1 MNHVA
6 NRGKK
11 ALIFISMALLALI
24 GFWIYD
30 NYKIKEDS
38 RNRYE
43 LVADKLDKPESEI
56 VVKEDS
62 GNVYNVTADKKK
74 YSIEFDSSFSR
85 IKHMVETD

>member
-1 MNHVA
+1 MEDMPKTTIV
-6 NRGKK
+6 
-11 ALIFISMALLALI
+11 IFGSIIALLGLM
-24 GFWIYD
+24 IY
-30 NYKIKEDS
+30 NTISAEHQAKEDS
-38 RNRYE
+38 RSRYE
-43 LVADKLDKPESEI
+43 LVADKLDIPESEI

>member
-1 MNHVA
+1 MEYKPKTPIV
-6 NRGKK
+6 
-11 ALIFISMALLALI
+11 IFGSVIALLGLM
-24 GFWIYD
+24 IY
-30 NYKIKEDS
+30 NAISAEHQAKEDS
-38 RNRYE
+38 RSRYE

>member
-1 MNHVA
+1 MFDGPATPIVCCVCFI
-6 NRGKK
+6 
-11 ALIFISMALLALI
+11 ALAGLM
-24 GFWIYD
+24 IYD
-30 NYKIKEDS
+30 TISAEHQAKEDS
-38 RNRYE
+38 RSRYE